1 MFNAWIELKFL
12 RTSTFVNYV
21 PDVITEYVYFKIKS
35 ITIVG
40 PLLSTTLQP
49 QLEYTRSA
57 LKIRRMLGHRLSVRS
72 KLHVWNKWYVGLDNE
87 SSLQFYNPRS
97 HTISAKK
104 ATAQKKI
111 DKKTATITPPNH
123 PFLFMANRRQNRVLS
138 LSRYSIFHW
147 HILWYYAVVP
157 VTNALIM

>member
-12 RTSTFVNYV
+12 RISAFVNYV
-21 PDVITEYVYFKIKS
+21 PDVTAECVYFEIKS
-35 ITIVG
+35 IVIVG

-104 ATAQKKI
+104 ATTQKE
-111 DKKTATITPPNH
+111 
-123 PFLFMANRRQNRVLS
+123 NRRKNSNNNSAKPPIPIHGKPQANPCPF
-138 LSRYSIFHW
+138 SI
-147 HILWYYAVVP
+147 AV
-157 VTNALIM
+157 